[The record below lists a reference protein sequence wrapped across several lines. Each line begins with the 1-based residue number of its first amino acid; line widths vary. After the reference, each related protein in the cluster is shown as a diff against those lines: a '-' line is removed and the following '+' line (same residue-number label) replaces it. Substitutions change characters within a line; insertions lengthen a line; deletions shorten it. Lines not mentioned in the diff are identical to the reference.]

1 MVISDEKKILLQ
13 MTIID
18 DQKKFSISFIDNQT
32 TF

>member
-1 MVISDEKKILLQ
+1 MVISYEKKILLQ

-18 DQKKFSISFIDNQT
+18 DQKKFSMFIDNQT

>member
-18 DQKKFSISFIDNQT
+18 DQKKFSMFIDNQT